1 MNSFISYKIYPE
13 PHFMSHN
20 ISRAYCG
27 CCSWLQIS
35 TLHRGSLL
43 TDLIFKL
50 APTQYLLTS
59 QSDIPAIMTQ
69 SIPWS
74 ATRSRDKIF
83 INQLAASLGPAL
95 HCALELE
102 MKIIPRFAKIS
113 ESTYWPFYI
122 EETIQTRCMHYF

>member
-74 ATRSRDKIF
+74 ATTSRDKIF
-83 INQLAASLGPAL
+83 INQLAAFLGPAL
-95 HCALELE
+95 HRALELE
-102 MKIIPRFAKIS
+102 TKVI
-113 ESTYWPFYI
+113 
-122 EETIQTRCMHYF
+122 